1 MDYRSKDIEENL
13 IFEDESFTDKVLF
26 QYCTLSKSLL
36 FKNCK
41 FFKDIVFGEDV
52 SSQLFSFIGQDL
64 VFENCVFYGRVMLEG
79 LRCDGSV
86 YIKHCISKYRS
97 KRHSDFALSLACA
110 KINGC
115 VELSNSKFEG
125 GLSFNC
131 THVYN
136 INCCL
141 ICVSVINE
149 NACVQFTSAE
159 LANELSIKGC
169 YFKCDIVSID
179 NVHLDDNHGRLI
191 LDKYKLGDVQG
202 IDFGVFEL
210 PKQERNSHIVEFITQ
225 VGGEVEHVKSF
236 FSTPD
241 RIEIRDD
248 NDRAFY
254 IYAFDNSTIGIFQST
269 SFSANNVSLCYS
281 KTGAQILLSDSII
294 AAGEIDSSHCKSNG
308 TVIITGVTF
317 QTPQEVNFNN
327 LVVSGSLNVKE
338 CRLINPIVQN
348 EQEKPF
354 LFSFY
359 NLQVG
364 SECQIL
370 SLRGGKNVKTLNVDL
385 SFSHVGGELRI
396 DDIVPKNI
404 QKAVFVLQSAETRS
418 CDLFKKMSDCEKY
431 VPVEL
436 EMEGFNAGKVTLL
449 GHKTPKISLLQQVI
463 PQKYSSKKLKDQ
475 RLVIRKG
482 LIPFLRMCQD
492 HIIKQDD
499 DFTEANKIW
508 RLRNKIR
515 IKIEHSSKL
524 SYFASYLWNY
534 FTDFGLSSRRILY
547 FAVFLLLGLLVLNI
561 YVFYAMYAY
570 YHLPE
575 QQTILSCLGQS
586 LLQFISS
593 INFTAKNL
601 VEAEEY
607 APHWYQVL
615 IVLFRITG
623 FVLTSILVGSS
634 TDLWKGRN
642 K

>member
-13 IFEDESFTDKVLF
+13 IFEGETFTDEVLF
-26 QYCTLSKSLL
+26 QYCTLSKSIR
-36 FKNCK
+36 FRDCV
-41 FFKDIVFGEDV
+41 FSKDIVFGEDV
-52 SSQLFSFIGQDL
+52 SSQLFSSIGQDL
-64 VFENCVFYGRVMLEG
+64 VFDNCIFYGRIMLEG
-79 LRCDGSV
+79 LRCEGSV
-86 YIKHCISKYRS
+86 YFKHCISKYRS
-97 KRHSDFALSLACA
+97 KNTSDFAFSLASA

-125 GLSFNC
+125 GISFNC
-131 THVYN
+131 THVSD

-141 ICVSVINE
+141 IGVSVVNE

-159 LANELSIKGC
+159 LANELSYKGC
-169 YFKCDIVSID
+169 YFNCGIVSID
-179 NVHLDDNHGRLI
+179 NVHLDENHGRLI
-191 LDKYKLGDVQG
+191 FDKNTLGEVHG
-202 IDFGVFEL
+202 IDFGIFEL
-210 PKQERNSHIVEFITQ
+210 PKLERNCEIAELITQ
-225 VGGEVEHVKSF
+225 VGGEMRQVKAF
-236 FSTPD
+236 FSTPE
-241 RIEIRDD
+241 RIEIRDND
-248 NDRAFY
+248 NQVFY
-254 IYAFDNSTIGIFQST
+254 IYPIDDSSVRIYQAT
-269 SFSANNVSLCYS
+269 SFIANNVSLCYS
-281 KTGAQILLSDSII
+281 KVGAQILLNDSFL
-294 AAGEIDSSHCKSNG
+294 AADEIDSSHCKSNG
-308 TVIITGVTF
+308 TVMISGVTF
-317 QTPQEVNFNN
+317 QTQHGVNFNN
-327 LVVSGSLNVKE
+327 LVVSGSLNVRE
-338 CRLINPIVQN
+338 CRLINPIAQN

-354 LFSFY
+354 LLSFY

-364 SECQIL
+364 SECQINT
-370 SLRGGKNVKTLNVDL
+370 LRGGKNVKTLNIDL
-385 SFSHVGGELRI
+385 SFSHMGGELRI

-404 QKAVFVLQSAETRS
+404 QKAVIILQSAETRS
-418 CDLFKKMSDCEKY
+418 CNLFEKKPDGEKY

-436 EMEGFNAGKVTLL
+436 EMDGFYADKITMLS
-449 GHKTPKISLLQQVI
+449 HRTPKVSLLQRVI
-463 PQKYSSKKLKDQ
+463 PQEYSGKKMKDQ
-475 RLVIRKG
+475 CLIIRKG
-482 LIPFLRMCQD
+482 LIPFLRLCQD

-515 IKIEHSSKL
+515 IKIEHRSKL
-524 SYFASYLWNY
+524 SYFTSYLWNY

-547 FAVFLLLGLLVLNI
+547 FAIFLLFGLLVLNI

-615 IVLFRITG
+615 IVLFRIVG